1 MSGKVASVG
10 FSLSKLLLSWKLIAI
25 GVDLLIKPQLLQ
37 NKIVLLQKVFLEK
50 FFFYEKKIFKFRG
63 RPRGCASAPST
74 NCWKVAIKNVLLD
87 VF

>member
-50 FFFYEKKIFKFRG
+50 VFSMKRRSSSSGEDHVVVRLPPPQTAG
-63 RPRGCASAPST
+63 R
-74 NCWKVAIKNVLLD
+74 LQ
-87 VF
+87 